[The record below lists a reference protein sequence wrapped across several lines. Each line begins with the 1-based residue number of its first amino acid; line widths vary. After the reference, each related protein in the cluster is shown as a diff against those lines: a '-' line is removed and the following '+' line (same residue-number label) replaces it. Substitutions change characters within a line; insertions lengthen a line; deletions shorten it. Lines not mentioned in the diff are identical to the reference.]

1 MILDVLGLGFIF
13 LAVAGSLLVG
23 QDSTIVSLRSTEV
36 KPITDSNPGVML
48 DVRTQSEYQSGHVAG
63 AVLLDFLSSSFRE
76 RVDSL
81 DRTKSYYLYCR
92 SGNRSLKAA
101 LVMREMG
108 FMRIYNVTDGFSG
121 MKAAGYP
128 VSP

>member
-1 MILDVLGLGFIF
+1 MILDVLGLGFTF
-13 LAVAGSLLVG
+13 LAVAGSSLAR
-23 QDSTIVSLRSTEV
+23 QNSTIVSLRSTEI
-36 KPITDSNPGVML
+36 KPITDSNPGVIL
-48 DVRTQSEYQSGHVAG
+48 DVRTQGEYQSGHVAG
-63 AVLLDFLSSSFRE
+63 AVLLNFLSSSFRE

-108 FMRIYNVTDGFSG
+108 FTRIYNVTDGFSG